1 MPLCRLQR
9 YEKRIIIMAFGW
21 YDVIISV
28 YAAFLIDCIF
38 GDPQGFP
45 HPVRL
50 MGKLISLL
58 EKLLLHKKN
67 PWWVKR
73 ILGGLLVL
81 IVLGLTGGITFGIV
95 FASYYF
101 EGKYL
106 GTKYIS
112 IFVMSLLNATCIASR
127 DLNDAAMKVCRPL
140 LKGNV
145 EEARQAVSMIVGRDT
160 KSLDADGIAR
170 AAVETV
176 AENTNDGVVAPVIFL
191 LIGGPV
197 GGMLYKAINT
207 MDSMIGY
214 KNHKYMYFGT
224 AAAKLDDIA
233 GFVPARI
240 SAILMVVAAW
250 FLRYDS
256 ANAWRIFLRDRYKH
270 ASPNSAQC
278 ESVCAGALEVRLAGD
293 AYYSGQLVK
302 KEFIGDPI
310 REISP
315 GDIIRACKLMYFTV
329 LLLLALLAMFTPIFL
344 RGIKI

>member
-145 EEARQAVSMIVGRDT
+145 EEARQAVSMNGALP
-160 KSLDADGIAR
+160 SPCLS
-170 AAVETV
+170 
-176 AENTNDGVVAPVIFL
+176 P
-191 LIGGPV
+191 GP
-197 GGMLYKAINT
+197 
-207 MDSMIGY
+207 
-214 KNHKYMYFGT
+214 
-224 AAAKLDDIA
+224 
-233 GFVPARI
+233 
-240 SAILMVVAAW
+240 SA
-250 FLRYDS
+250 FLR
-256 ANAWRIFLRDRYKH
+256 
-270 ASPNSAQC
+270 C
-278 ESVCAGALEVRLAGD
+278 
-293 AYYSGQLVK
+293 
-302 KEFIGDPI
+302 
-310 REISP
+310 
-315 GDIIRACKLMYFTV
+315 
-329 LLLLALLAMFTPIFL
+329 
-344 RGIKI
+344 